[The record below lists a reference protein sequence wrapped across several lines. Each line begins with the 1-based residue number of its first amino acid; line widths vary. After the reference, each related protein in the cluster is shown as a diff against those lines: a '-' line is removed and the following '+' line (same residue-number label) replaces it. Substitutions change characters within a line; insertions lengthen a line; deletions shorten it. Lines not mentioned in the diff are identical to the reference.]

1 MTKRFFF
8 VLIIL
13 ITLAFPP
20 WDHAYVF
27 VDSHGFVQKIKY
39 RHYFSHYFIFTAR
52 KGLDDRINSV
62 SRLFPK
68 ADTGIKIEDRFFI
81 NEWILYLELIVIS
94 ISFYLKSIF
103 SCLHSLKTKWT
114 LRGTHFVVLFM

>member
-1 MTKRFFF
+1 MTKRFVF

-20 WDHAYVF
+20 WDHAFVF
-27 VDSHGFVQKIKY
+27 IDSHGFVQKTVY
-39 RHYFSHYFIFTAR
+39 RDYFSHYFIFTAR

-68 ADTGIKIEDRFFI
+68 DITDLKIEDRFFI
-81 NEWILYLELIVIS
+81 NEWILCLELIVIS
-94 ISFYLKSIF
+94 ILFYQKSIF
-103 SCLHSLKTKWT
+103 SWLHSLKNKWIQ
-114 LRGTHFVVLFM
+114 